1 MKKRIMAVVL
11 AAAMTL
17 GLAGCGKKDPAYLSG
32 IKAEDYVELCDYSS
46 IPVEEAQPSV
56 SDDYVN
62 MYIQY
67 TLSSSAVTEEVTDRD
82 DVESGDIVNI
92 DYTGKIDGKEFD
104 GGSAKGYDLTIGS
117 GSFIDGFEDGLIGK
131 KVGETVDLN
140 LKFPDDYGNTDVA
153 GKDVVF
159 TVKINKISQKVTP
172 ELTDD
177 WVSQQN
183 ITGVSTVDAY
193 RDYVKKQLMTQAQQ
207 TYDSDVQQKIA
218 QYLVDNSTFKKD
230 PPTEMVDRFDDQ
242 ITSNYAQQ
250 YGMTAES
257 FREAVTGTGSTESST
272 ESATE
277 SATEAVTEAATEAV
291 TEAAAEA
298 ATEETT
304 EAATESS
311 TESASEDSSGSSILD
326 SIHEAAVNTAKEYI
340 VIQAVADKEGM
351 KITGREY
358 KNQAAV
364 DAASMGYS
372 SIDEFEKNEDKKAY
386 KEYMLAQKVLEFLMT
401 KANVTEPSDES
412 STESTTE
419 SAEESSTGST
429 EADTAE

>member
-17 GLAGCGKKDPAYLSG
+17 GIAGCGKKDPAYLSG

-257 FREAVTGTGSTESST
+257 FRKAVTGTGSTESS
-272 ESATE
+272 
-277 SATEAVTEAATEAV
+277 
-291 TEAAAEA
+291 A

>member
-1 MKKRIMAVVL
+1 MKKRICAMVL
-11 AAAMTL
+11 AAAVTL
-17 GLAGCGKKDPAYLSG
+17 GFAGCGKKDPAYLSG
-32 IKAEDYVELCDYSS
+32 INAKDYVELCDYSS

-67 TLSSSAVTEEVTDRD
+67 TLSSSATTQEITDRD

-104 GGSAKGYDLTIGS
+104 GGSATGYDLTIGS

-177 WVSQQN
+177 WVAQQN
-183 ITGVSTVDAY
+183 ITGVSTVDEY
-193 RDYVKKQLMTQAQQ
+193 KDYVKKQLMTQAQQ
-207 TYDSDVQQKIA
+207 TYDSDVQQKIV
-218 QYLVDNSTFKKD
+218 QYLVDNSTFKQD

-242 ITSNYAQQ
+242 ITTNYAQQ

-257 FREAVTGTGSTESST
+257 FREAVNGSSTESST

-277 SATEAVTEAATEAV
+277 SATEASTEAVTEAATEA
-291 TEAAAEA
+291 AAE
-298 ATEETT
+298 EST

-311 TESASEDSSGSSILD
+311 TESAAEDSSESSILT
-326 SIHEAAVNTAKEYI
+326 SIHDAAVNTAKEYI

-401 KANVTEPSDES
+401 KADVTDPSES

-419 SAEESSTGST
+419 SAEESSTESTEAST